1 MRSGRSM
8 ILALVVMLTA
18 IFLGNAIMKVI
29 SSFGG
34 R

>member
-1 MRSGRSM
+1 MKSGRSM

-18 IFLGNAIMKVI
+18 VFLGNAIMRVV

>member
-1 MRSGRSM
+1 MRSGRSI

>member
-8 ILALVVMLTA
+8 ILALAVMLTA